1 MDRRSFLIGAGTAV
15 IATRAAFAQD
25 ATAMVVL
32 TDKVTAADKSVPEG
46 ISRVAT
52 FAYDAAKHP
61 TRGGARYRES
71 DAEETARYPEA
82 AWFSTANGR
91 YFLLDENPASPL
103 MLGAV
108 GDGETD
114 DAPAVQAARDFAALS
129 GAPML
134 IDAYFSHKGTLE
146 LNDPVSIRG
155 VGRERCGLH
164 MSIDRENEG
173 VNILT
178 SGVTIEDIEISA
190 HIPKTIQNG
199 QGSYGTCITVGKVFY
214 DPVREGGKLVAP
226 ELVTGTSLSRLKI
239 TRAEGSASAHAIACT
254 GRISGVAASD
264 ILIEGASPKSIH
276 GDAILVHWGTSGHDF
291 PLDAEGNSIKP
302 FVLPKEK
309 DAHSYHPNN
318 IRFEN
323 LRVRNTGRLI
333 AISAAYAVQISKVDF
348 DGLDDGVKRNGVQ
361 LLDLVVGDEGDRY
374 AHPDDKGKV
383 YSNISLRDI
392 VAYNITGSGINALAI
407 IDVSGYGTSKYAD
420 DPNTGA
426 RYQEQPR
433 WKNIE
438 IANVVMEADLSD
450 TTDLINVRNF
460 LGDISFRNIDGSAK
474 ISQGG
479 LRLQQCEGNVL
490 FENCKVNGRTLVN
503 DCDGLALRDC
513 RLSGSMFPL
522 LAVTLDSSKG
532 FVLGEQVTGGKSG
545 VVGRVAAIPDE
556 TTVNVQLLESWTP
569 FVEGEELA
577 GAARGTI
584 RAIVTATNATVTI
597 GGETTAGAL
606 AAGVDNGATVIS
618 VAAGRSRPGLPRAVK
633 VGDKLAYDGGV
644 LYVTRYAPAN
654 TANIEIAP
662 APAAAKAGGALML
675 ERRSRNL
682 RFENCDISG
691 SSRAVDARNCN
702 AVIFDGGVVRDAGQY
717 GLLVGEGA
725 EVSVA
730 GTSFSN
736 NGLRRLLQQDATLPT
751 RDIAVS
757 AGGLFNGRDIRF
769 EDSGRVVNN
778 VSVNEG
784 ALGGS
789 LQNSVFAGNA
799 VETNLSVAGR
809 LKGGGRFTL
818 ADNRMADGAALKGN

>member
-15 IATRAAFAQD
+15 VAAQTAFAQD
-25 ATAMVVL
+25 AAVLVVL
-32 TDKVTAADKSVPEG
+32 TDKVTATEKSVPEG
-46 ISRVAT
+46 VGRVAT
-52 FAYDAAKHP
+52 FAFDAAKHP

-103 MLGAV
+103 TFGAA

-114 DAPAVQAARDFAALS
+114 DAAAVQATRDFCARS

-134 IDAYFSHKGTLE
+134 IDAYFAHSGTLE

-155 VGRERCGLH
+155 VGRERCGLY

-178 SGVTIEDIEISA
+178 SGVAIEDIEIRA
-190 HIPKTIQNG
+190 HIPKGIQNG

-239 TRAEGSASAHAIACT
+239 TRAEGSAAAHAIACT
-254 GRISGVAASD
+254 GRISGVVAND
-264 ILIEGASPKSIH
+264 IMIEGASPKSIH

-291 PLDAEGNSIKP
+291 PLDAEGNSVKP

-318 IRFEN
+318 VRFEN

-348 DGLDDGVKRNGVQ
+348 DGLDDGIKRNGVQ

-374 AHPDDKGKV
+374 AHPDDQGKV

-407 IDVSGYGTSKYAD
+407 IDVSGYGTSKFAD

-450 TTDLINVRNF
+450 TTDIINVRNF
-460 LGDISFRNIDGSAK
+460 LGDITFRDIYGNAK
-474 ISQGG
+474 VSQGG
-479 LRLQQCEGNVL
+479 LRLQQCEGSL
-490 FENCKVNGRTLVN
+490 RFENCKVNGRTLVS
-503 DCDGLALRDC
+503 DCDGLSMRDC
-513 RLSGSMFPL
+513 QLSGSMFPQL
-522 LAVTLDSSKG
+522 SLKLDSSKG

-545 VVGRVAAIPDE
+545 VVGSIAAIPDE
-556 TTVNVQLLESWTP
+556 TTVNVQLFESWVP
-569 FVEGEELA
+569 FLEGEDLA
-577 GAARGTI
+577 GSAQARI
-584 RAIVTATNATVTI
+584 QAVSTASNATLAI
-597 GGETTAGAL
+597 GGETTTGAL
-606 AAGVDNGATVIS
+606 ASGIEAGATVIS
-618 VAAGRSRPGLPRAVK
+618 VAAGRSQAGLPRAVK
-633 VGDKLAYDGGV
+633 VGDKIAYDGGV

-654 TANIEIAP
+654 TANIEVAP
-662 APAAAKAGGALML
+662 APAGLKGGGELML

-702 AVIFDGGVVRDAGQY
+702 AVIFDGGRMRDAGQY

-778 VSVNEG
+778 LSVNEA

-789 LQNSVFAGNA
+789 LQNSVFAGKPIEA
-799 VETNLSVAGR
+799 GLSIAGR
-809 LKGGGRFTL
+809 LKGGGRFVL
-818 ADNRMADGAALKGN
+818 ADNRTADGVAVEGN